1 MTGGGLSHPHPI
13 YGWPRQTELEESLPE
28 GFPSYL
34 PPRTKHQV
42 GRHSERE
49 REGWR
54 SLFSVSV
61 SMKHE
66 PPTPVTLGPSLRI
79 STHIYSSCP
88 KPLLHVPCPT
98 LLSISRTPTA
108 PLAIYPIS
116 TVPSMSNSNSSLIPH
131 FWPLLTHIWDFNN
144 PNKYLMPSLPS
155 APPYQV
161 DLHSVNVQGCHEP
174 SSLTQGHNQLYIT
187 ICWSLSRI
195 YTLDLSRGH
204 SWTNTVQTPVWITS
218 SGVRSGC
225 LQEEDRSLPPDRWW
239 KSFISC
245 QPDSQT
251 NLRSL
256 MSPRVPIV
264 PGPFQLF

>member
-1 MTGGGLSHPHPI
+1 MGILPQLKKKWQEVAFPIPI
-13 YGWPRQTELEESLPE
+13 YGWPLRTELAESLPQ

-34 PPRTKHQV
+34 SPSTKHQV
-42 GRHSERE
+42 GRHSERD

-66 PPTPVTLGPSLRI
+66 PPAPVTLGPSLRI

-88 KPLLHVPCPT
+88 KPLLHAPCPT

-131 FWPLLTHIWDFNN
+131 FWPLPMHIWDFNN
-144 PNKYLMPSLPS
+144 PNKYLMPPLPS

-161 DLHSVNVQGCHEP
+161 DLHSVNVQRCHKP
-174 SSLTQGHNQLYIT
+174 SPLTQAHNQLFIT
-187 ICWSLSRI
+187 VCLSLSWI
-195 YTLDLSRGH
+195 YTLDLSPGH
-204 SWTNTVQTPVWITS
+204 S
-218 SGVRSGC
+218 
-225 LQEEDRSLPPDRWW
+225 
-239 KSFISC
+239 
-245 QPDSQT
+245 
-251 NLRSL
+251 
-256 MSPRVPIV
+256 
-264 PGPFQLF
+264 